1 MTSGSLDHSRTI
13 FCALGVLLALCAIN
27 FFLITDTRCR
37 LVVTTDAQVDV
48 IAQKVLE
55 LLEPQILHRRQV
67 RDSATPKEDALP
79 ADSNMDGSQSR
90 SSSYATSTPPGVKF
104 NLNGSRIVPMPHHYA
119 TVPMDVMTKFCKD
132 STVYCGSEYVQGEK
146 GETGPIGPPGLKVLQ
161 IYFTGDRG
169 ASGLDGIEGTPG
181 APGLDGMAGAQG
193 ADGPKGQKGEKGQ
206 PGDPGRHGSDGI
218 NGINGIPGM
227 KGEKGDS
234 GYPGL
239 RGQRGTKGDHGERGE
254 AGVPG
259 IQTWLPKNSTL
270 ESVSDLLIPP
280 EIVLSPAS
288 TEVEVNEGVRLS
300 LTCAATGQPL
310 PRVAWSR
317 TDGKPIL
324 GTTHVSSLEGNQLN
338 ISQVTRG
345 DMGVYACTASNG
357 IPPLASREI
366 ALNVAFAPLIRIQK
380 WNVASWNG
388 GGVIL
393 ECLSEAYPQPVNFW
407 ISRSGSIIG
416 DWPNF
421 EWDPSLLNA
430 EESPKFIPHDERVGP
445 YQYRLTLNITYVTPS
460 DLGSY
465 LCVSKNV
472 RGQAVGTIDLSI
484 MHVPDGHEPL
494 DWRSSNEE
502 ILFGSEPKDKQ
513 HVQCL
518 RKCPECRCRSA
529 LPEMADVRNEYS
541 DVNKRNW
548 TRKPDRHP
556 ACTTDSRLSRIGKPV
571 MYLENGTLYSAW
583 WQDELRYPDNDEAV
597 TNRSRVFYATRHGD
611 NKHLYMFKTR
621 EQFQSGAPAKQIPL
635 NSPFYGNGNLL
646 INGTFYYHQ
655 NASNNIVRLPL
666 YSRSF
671 EGKGTIGQVSVLAVE
686 DMAFSNRSFLFA
698 SQQNY
703 AHIVADENG
712 LWIIYASTRSNNTM
726 LLKVDETTF
735 EKQFMWNLT
744 LPHRKIGQMFIMCGV
759 LYAINSVTEPHAQ
772 VYMYAYDLIAD
783 SIISLEA
790 PISFTNPFGNTTF
803 IIYNPREHQL
813 FSTDKGN
820 HLVYPVRS
828 LEEDRQA
835 ELLEAQLRNARSPS
849 NPFSFSAPNT
859 TD

>member
-1 MTSGSLDHSRTI
+1 MPISADHTRTV
-13 FCALGVLLALCAIN
+13 FCALGVLLALWATN
-27 FFLITDTRCR
+27 FFLIMDARCR
-37 LVVTTDAQVDV
+37 LTITTDAQVKAV
-48 IAQKVLE
+48 AQKVLE
-55 LLEPQILHRRQV
+55 LLQPQMLNRRQV
-67 RDSATPKEDALP
+67 RDSSDSQMDDAAVAQGATPPHTE
-79 ADSNMDGSQSR
+79 SNLST
-90 SSSYATSTPPGVKF
+90 APTPPGVSFSVK
-104 NLNGSRIVPMPHHYA
+104 GSRIVAMADHYA
-119 TVPMDVMTKFCKD
+119 TVPMDLMTKFCKD
-132 STVYCGSEYVQGEK
+132 STMYCGSEYVHGEK
-146 GETGPIGPPGLKVLQ
+146 GDVGPVGPSGLKGAK
-161 IYFTGDRG
+161 GD
-169 ASGLDGIEGTPG
+169 AGLDGVNGTPG
-181 APGLDGMAGAQG
+181 APGLDGLTGFQG
-193 ADGPKGQKGEKGQ
+193 ADGPKGEKGEKGQ
-206 PGDPGRHGSDGI
+206 HGIPGSHGSDGI

-239 RGQRGTKGDHGERGE
+239 RGQRGVKGDRGERGE
-254 AGVPG
+254 SGVPG
-259 IQTWLPKNSTL
+259 IQTWLPENSTL
-270 ESVSDLLIPP
+270 KVATDLLIPP
-280 EIVLSPAS
+280 EIVLSPES
-288 TEVEVNEGVRLS
+288 TEVEVNEGVSLS
-300 LTCAATGQPL
+300 LACTATGQPL
-310 PRVAWSR
+310 PRVVWSR

-357 IPPLASREI
+357 VPPLSSRKI
-366 ALNVAFAPLIRIQK
+366 TVNVAFAPLIRIQK

-388 GGVIL
+388 GGVVL
-393 ECLSEAYPQPVNFW
+393 ECLSEAFPPPVNFW

-421 EWDPSLLNA
+421 KLNPSLLTA
-430 EESPKFIPHDERVGP
+430 EESPKFIPRDERIGF
-445 YQYRLTLNITYVTPS
+445 YQHRLTLNITYVTPS
-460 DLGSY
+460 DLGGY

-472 RGQAVGTIDLSI
+472 RGQAVGTIDLSN
-484 MHVPDGHEPL
+484 GHEPL

-502 ILFGSEPKDKQ
+502 IAFGTEVKDKQ

-541 DVNKRNW
+541 DVDKRNW
-548 TRKPDRHP
+548 TRKPDRRP
-556 ACTTDSRLSRIGKPV
+556 ACTTDSRLSRVGKPV
-571 MYLENGTLYSAW
+571 MYLENGTTYSAW
-583 WQDELRYPDNDEAV
+583 WQDEVRHPDSEEPAI
-597 TNRSRVFYATRHGD
+597 RVFYATKHGD

-621 EQFQSGAPAKQIPL
+621 EQFQSGIPAKQIAL
-635 NSPFYGNGNLL
+635 NSAFFGNGNLL

-666 YSRSF
+666 HSRSF
-671 EGKGTIGQVSVLAVE
+671 EGKGGMREMSVLSVE
-686 DMAFSNRSFLFA
+686 DMAFSNRTFLFA

-744 LPHRKIGQMFIMCGV
+744 LPHRKIAQMIVMCGV
-759 LYAINSVTEPHAQ
+759 LYAVNSVTEPHAQ
-772 VYMYAYDLIAD
+772 IYMYAYDLIAD
-783 SIISLEA
+783 SIINLEA

-803 IIYNPREHQL
+803 LAYNPREHQL
-813 FSTDKGN
+813 FSTDSGN

-835 ELLEAQLRNARSPS
+835 ELLEVQLRNSRSSADLSPLGTPS
-849 NPFSFSAPNT
+849 IAETANT